1 MDLVLSIRWIT
12 GTLYAFGGSAAARRP
27 VPAAGR
33 QAQASRRLQ
42 PPAASRAD
50 PPPSW
55 RLAGGDSCRAEHL
68 ANEQNATRHTPT
80 EKNKN

>member
-27 VPAAGR
+27 VPGASR

-42 PPAASRAD
+42 PPAA
-50 PPPSW
+50 PTPPSW